1 MEAGKGLKPLF
12 WIGSTRNDLKAFP
25 RDVRQVLGFALY
37 MAQGGSKHPDAKP
50 LKGFG
55 GAGVLEIVENS
66 GGGAFRAV
74 YTVKLKAAVYA
85 LHAFQKKS
93 KKGTATP
100 RHELSLIRER
110 LERAREHH
118 AEWAS
123 RNKE

>member
-1 MEAGKGLKPLF
+1 M
-12 WIGSTRNDLKAFP
+12 KAFP

-37 MAQGGSKHPDAKP
+37 MAQGGGKHPDAKP

-55 GAGVLEIVENS
+55 GAGVMEIVENS

-74 YTVKLKAAVYA
+74 YTVKLEAAVYA

-93 KKGTATP
+93 KKRTATP
-100 RHELSLIRER
+100 KKEINLIRER

-123 RNKE
+123 RRKERS